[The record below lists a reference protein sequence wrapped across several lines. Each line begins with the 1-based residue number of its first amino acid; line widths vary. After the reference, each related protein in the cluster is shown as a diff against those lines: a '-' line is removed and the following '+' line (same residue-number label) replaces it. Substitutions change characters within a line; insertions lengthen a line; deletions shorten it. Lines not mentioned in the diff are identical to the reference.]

1 MPRVPA
7 HLRERALGMLQ
18 GGMRTAD
25 VARCC
30 NVHTVKRL
38 RQRYRGTG
46 WTADRPRSDRPRVT
60 TPAQDRYIRT
70 SHLRDR
76 SRMATTTARVT
87 PGTHNP
93 SISVQTVRNR
103 LREAGLRA
111 CKPVVRQV
119 LTRHHRQQRCLWA
132 ETHRR
137 WTRQE
142 WQKVLFTDESRF
154 CLTRGDGRIRG
165 SIWKWR
171 VRHGLGRCPSS
182 TELVVIASNLNAMRY
197 REDILLPHVV
207 HFLQAHPDMT
217 LQHDNATSHIARSVC
232 DFLQD
237 RNVSAL
243 PWPAKRQHLYPIEH
257 DWDLLDRRVRA
268 RAIPPRNVRELA
280 GALVEEW
287 GNISQQELANL
298 VQAMRRRCTAVLNA
312 AGAPTLCSD
321 THYSVSVSHI
331 CGTCFSLCLSC

>member
-25 VARCC
+25 VARAINC
-30 NVHTVKRL
+30 NVRTVRRL
-38 RQRYRGTG
+38 RQHNKETG
-46 WTADRPRSDRPRVT
+46 RTADRPRSGRPRVT

-76 SRMATTTARVT
+76 YRMATTTARVT

-93 SISVQTVRNR
+93 SISAQTVRNR

-111 CKPVVRQV
+111 CRPVVRQV
-119 LTRHHRQQRCLWA
+119 LTRHHRQQRRLWA
-132 ETHRR
+132 QTHRR
-137 WTRQE
+137 WTRQD
-142 WQKVLFTDESRF
+142 WQKVLFTDESQF
-154 CLTRGDGRIRG
+154 CLTGGDGRIYAYRRRNERYTEACTLERDRFGGGG
-165 SIWKWR
+165 SVMVWGGVSQHHR
-171 VRHGLGRCPSS
+171 
-182 TELVVIASNLNAMRY
+182 TELVVIAGNLNTVRY

-207 HFLQAHPDMT
+207 PFLQAHPDMT
-217 LQHDNATSHIARSVC
+217 LQHDNATSHTARSVR

-237 RNVSAL
+237 RNVSVL
-243 PWPAKRQHLYPIEH
+243 PWPAKSPDLNPIEH
-257 DWDLLDRRVRA
+257 VWDLLDRRVRA

-298 VQAMRRRCTAVLNA
+298 VQSMRRRCTAVLNA
-312 AGAPTLCSD
+312 AGGHTR
-321 THYSVSVSHI
+321 Y
-331 CGTCFSLCLSC
+331 